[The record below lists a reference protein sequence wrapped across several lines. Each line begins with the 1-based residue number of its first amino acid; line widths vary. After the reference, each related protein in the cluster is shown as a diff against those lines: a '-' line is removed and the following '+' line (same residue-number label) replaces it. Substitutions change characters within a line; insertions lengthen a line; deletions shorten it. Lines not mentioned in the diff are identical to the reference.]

1 MVVIERKVKPKLNG
15 IRKTFRNAKVGKSN
29 QKKKKKKNAKT
40 HIHTKGKGDPKKTG
54 MEEVE
59 RPNKRKEIKGILPH
73 PL

>member
-29 QKKKKKKNAKT
+29 QKKWQDT
-40 HIHTKGKGDPKKTG
+40 HSHKRKGRPKKKTG

-59 RPNKRKEIKGILPH
+59 RPNKRKEIKGILSH

>member
-1 MVVIERKVKPKLNG
+1 MVVIERKVKRKLNG

-29 QKKKKKKNAKT
+29 QKKCQDT
-40 HIHTKGKGDPKKTG
+40 HLHKRKGTPPKKTG

-59 RPNKRKEIKGILPH
+59 RPKKRKEIKGILPH